1 MANYRRCG
9 FCGSSVSVHQT
20 KCPFCYRDIDPIREG
35 GRTESSGGGKLF
47 RKGLFYVIMA
57 GGVYA
62 VAMGKTPLTLT
73 FAMPELV
80 TSMGLPGVVLLGA
93 VLMFIGII
101 RALTG

>member
-9 FCGSSVSVHQT
+9 FCGSNVTVHHT
-20 KCPFCYRDIDPIREG
+20 KCPFCYRDLRAIRESG
-35 GRTESSGGGKLF
+35 GTESSGGGKLF
-47 RKGLFYVIMA
+47 RKGLFYVIIA

-73 FAMPELV
+73 FAMPEMV
-80 TSMGLPGVVLLGA
+80 TSMVLPGFVLLGA